1 MDLVK
6 DLEIILELLKLKPL
20 VLDLLTLLKKE
31 LFSNMNSPVK
41 SLLKLL
47 LLSIPVMLKE
57 LFPPFI
63 NLKKSPPLK
72 IKESLLLLVNN
83 SKKSLWMKLKMF

>member
-6 DLEIILELLKLKPL
+6 DLETISELPKLKPL

-31 LFSNMNSPVK
+31 LFLNMNSPVK

-47 LLSIPVMLKE
+47 LLSMLVMLME
-57 LFPPFI
+57 LFPPFL

-83 SKKSLWMKLKMF
+83 SKKLLWMKLKMF